1 MTPRRSVRSA
11 LPLALAAALLA
22 GAATTACREGESTVQ
37 VKPDQ
42 RQIAEAVLA
51 APESMRQGA
60 GVLGYGSEG
69 RVTTLRQ
76 GSNQL
81 LCLADDPSADGFQVS
96 CYHRDLEP
104 FMARGR
110 ELRRQ
115 GMEGEAVDSVRFAE
129 IESGDLSYPDHPAAL
144 YTLAGPTAPEDPS
157 EGEPPAESQ
166 RLTVLYVRGATA
178 EQLGLPAKPSGG
190 IPWLMAQGQP
200 DAHVMISSP

>member
-1 MTPRRSVRSA
+1 MTSRRSVRSA
-11 LPLALAAALLA
+11 LPLVLTAALVV
-22 GAATTACREGESTVQ
+22 GSATMACREGESTVQ
-37 VKPDQ
+37 VKPDE

-60 GVLGYGSEG
+60 GVLGYGADG
-69 RVTTLRQ
+69 QVTTLRQ

-81 LCLADDPSADGFQVS
+81 LCLADDPSAEGFQVS
-96 CYHRDLEP
+96 CYHQDLEP

-110 ELRRQ
+110 ELRGQ

-129 IESGDLSYPDHPAAL
+129 IESGELSYPDHPAAL
-144 YTLAGPTAPEDPS
+144 FTLSGPTGPENPS

-178 EQLGLPAKPSGG
+178 EQLGLPVKPAGG

>member
-1 MTPRRSVRSA
+1 MIRLRAVPIAV
-11 LPLALAAALLA
+11 AAALLA
-22 GAATTACREGESTVQ
+22 GAAATACQQGESTVQ
-37 VKPDQ
+37 VKPDD

-51 APESMRQGA
+51 APESRRAGA
-60 GVLGYGSEG
+60 AVLGYGSDG
-69 RVTTLRQ
+69 RVTTLRE
-76 GSNQL
+76 GSNGL
-81 LCLADDPSADGFQVS
+81 LCLADDPEGEGFQVS

-129 IESGDLSYPDHPAAL
+129 IESGELSYPDHPAAL
-144 YTLAGPTAPEDPS
+144 FTLAGKSAPENPS
-157 EGEPPAESQ
+157 AGEPPAESQ

-190 IPWLMAQGQP
+190 VPWLMAQGQP